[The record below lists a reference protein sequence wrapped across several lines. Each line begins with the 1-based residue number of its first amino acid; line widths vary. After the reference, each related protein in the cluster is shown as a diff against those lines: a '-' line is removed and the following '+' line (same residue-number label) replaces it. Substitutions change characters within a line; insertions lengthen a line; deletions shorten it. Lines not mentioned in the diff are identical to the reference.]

1 MEHAKNLAHDLKSCY
16 YKGEESNIHPAFP
29 ILNGFQSDQIDDQLS
44 LYRTILVN
52 QRKSGKIIISS
63 ICEM

>member
-16 YKGEESNIHPAFP
+16 YKGKNQAF
-29 ILNGFQSDQIDDQLS
+29 ILPFLIWNGFQSDQIDDQLS

-52 QRKSGKIIISS
+52 QWKSGKIIIS
-63 ICEM
+63 ICET